1 MTKRR
6 RWTSRK
12 IVKAL
17 LLLIGAWVLLAWL
30 AARALMVN
38 APLPSADAIVV
49 LSGSSAY
56 VERTQKAAE
65 LYREGRAP
73 FVWLTNDHTRG
84 GWSSA
89 LQRNPLFVERATEE
103 LIKGGVPAEKIKI
116 VPGVASSTRYETLLI
131 KEYALAE
138 GIRTVLVVTST
149 YHSRRALRSLRQLF
163 EGTEVAI
170 GLDPAPIGPLTPSPI
185 FWWLKAEGW
194 RTVGVEV
201 VKLIYYCLKYG

>member
-1 MTKRR
+1 MVVKTRIF
-6 RWTSRK
+6 K
-12 IVKAL
+12 IVVVV
-17 LLLIGAWVLLAWL
+17 IVTWTIV
-30 AARALMVN
+30 AAMAPRALIVS

-56 VERTQKAAE
+56 LERTQKAAE
-65 LYREGRAP
+65 LYRQGRAP

-89 LQRNPLFVERATEE
+89 LQRNPLFVERATDE
-103 LIKGGVPAEKIKI
+103 LIKGGVPADKIKI

-131 KEYALAE
+131 KDYAVAE
-138 GIRTVLVVTST
+138 GMRSVLVVTST

-163 EGTEVAI
+163 AGTEVAF
-170 GLDPAPIGPLTPSPI
+170 GLEPASVGPHTPSPV
-185 FWWLKAEGW
+185 FWWLQPEGW

-201 VKLIYYCLKYG
+201 VKLIYYRLKYG